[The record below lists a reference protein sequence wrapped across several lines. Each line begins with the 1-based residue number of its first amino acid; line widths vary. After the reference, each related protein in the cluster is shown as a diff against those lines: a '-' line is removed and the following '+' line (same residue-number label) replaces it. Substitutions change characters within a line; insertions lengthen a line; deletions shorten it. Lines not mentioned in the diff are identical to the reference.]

1 MIAKNV
7 CIILLVTIITVFTL
21 TVQAAEEKQRI
32 LTVRHMT
39 FSPYELSLKGFLNGI
54 QQSEIAGR
62 VALENY
68 NAQNNI
74 NALEN
79 FIESLKTRDDL
90 DLIFSIGTVTTKRLI
105 KEIKDIPIV
114 FTDLGAPEYSGV
126 VSDWK
131 GSGANYTGV
140 ETRNYVSI
148 GINLLHELIAFNSI
162 GMIYLKG
169 APSHEGTIKRV
180 TELSREVGFE
190 FVSRGFALRDGNQNK
205 YPEEV
210 IRQNIREALEYVA
223 PKVDVFYVQIS
234 GTFDQ
239 NFDLFLIFLDSTA
252 CPVPGNRSISK
263 RGWSSG
269 LAVTRRSSDLNVR
282 NMQSKYS
289 KITPIRASCRWISAG
304 NSLLL

>member
-1 MIAKNV
+1 M
-7 CIILLVTIITVFTL
+7 
-21 TVQAAEEKQRI
+21 
-32 LTVRHMT
+32 
-39 FSPYELSLKGFLNGI
+39 
-54 QQSEIAGR
+54 
-62 VALENY
+62 ALENY

-169 APSHEGTIKRV
+169 S
-180 TELSREVGFE
+180 
-190 FVSRGFALRDGNQNK
+190 
-205 YPEEV
+205 
-210 IRQNIREALEYVA
+210 
-223 PKVDVFYVQIS
+223 
-234 GTFDQ
+234 
-239 NFDLFLIFLDSTA
+239 
-252 CPVPGNRSISK
+252 
-263 RGWSSG
+263 
-269 LAVTRRSSDLNVR
+269 
-282 NMQSKYS
+282 QS
-289 KITPIRASCRWISAG
+289 
-304 NSLLL
+304 